1 MQISEGV
8 LYQARISLP
17 SNVTTGTYS
26 AETFAVTR
34 GRVIA
39 SAVAEVE
46 VRKVGF
52 ERFVEVSAN
61 EWGLAYGLIAVLISV
76 LMGWGAGRLFAR
88 L

>member
-1 MQISEGV
+1 M
-8 LYQARISLP
+8 
-17 SNVTTGTYS
+17 TD
-26 AETFAVTR
+26 

-39 SAVAEVE
+39 SAEATVE

-61 EWGLAYGLIAVLISV
+61 RWGLAYGLIAVFLSV
-76 LMGWGAGRLFAR
+76 GMGWGAGRLFAR